1 MKTRL
6 CIVVKIVN
14 ITSGMAPRGMIKVKT
29 WIASRCGL
37 PPSEVTFA
45 ELTRQAGY
53 RNGFI
58 GMFKS
63 HQKKQQ
69 LFLCGCIVTQ
79 LDKTKKMSLIS
90 DFFLLLCLQTTSST
104 QSEQY
109 LCVNALRK

>member
-1 MKTRL
+1 MKTRV
-6 CIVVKIVN
+6 CIIVKFVN
-14 ITSGMAPRGMIKVKT
+14 IISGMAPRGMIKVKT

-63 HQKKQQ
+63 DQKNNNWFCVCY
-69 LFLCGCIVTQ
+69 L
-79 LDKTKKMSLIS
+79 
-90 DFFLLLCLQTTSST
+90 SSIGAT
-104 QSEQY
+104 IG
-109 LCVNALRK
+109 

>member
-1 MKTRL
+1 
-6 CIVVKIVN
+6 
-14 ITSGMAPRGMIKVKT
+14 MAPRGMIKVKT

-45 ELTRQAGY
+45 ELTRHAGY

-63 HQKKQQ
+63 HQKKTTTVFVCMYCHTVRQNEKNV
-69 LFLCGCIVTQ
+69 FDIR
-79 LDKTKKMSLIS
+79 
-90 DFFLLLCLQTTSST
+90 FFLLFCLQTTSST